1 MGAISALGSAVYALV
16 DGATSTPVYYATGPQ
31 GTAHPYVIGQRQ
43 DGRDERTFAGQG
55 FNADY
60 VIKAVS
66 RDQWPTGALRI
77 YEGVHGSIDGG
88 GTAVVSGYKLLR
100 FERQSTV
107 EYRDPDG
114 YWHVGGI
121 YRAEIWEA

>member
-16 DGATSTPVYYATGPQ
+16 DGATTLPAYYATGPQ
-31 GTAHPYVIGQRQ
+31 GTAHPYVIVQRQ
-43 DGRDERTFAGQG
+43 AGRDEHTFNSQG

-60 VIKAVS
+60 AVKVVS
-66 RDQWPTGALRI
+66 RDQWPTGATRSYDSL
-77 YEGVHGSIDGG
+77 HGGIEGG
-88 GTAVVSGYKLLR
+88 GTVAVSGYKLLR
-100 FERQSTV
+100 FERQTTI